1 MFQYLVWYKLRAR
14 KFILMDS
21 IGNRLKF
28 IRGKQSGEDFSKSLN
43 LHPQT
48 IYRYE
53 RGERKPDID
62 FIQLVAKE
70 TGFCIE
76 WIINGKGPM
85 HPDELPVSPKQ
96 SLIQP
101 ESLTMEVCARCAK
114 LEAKLEKV
122 ENQRDELAA
131 ENRKLWKENGE
142 LKERCARLEPRQ
154 KQEEAHPFDER
165 RKISGS
171 SDVVQSRA

>member
-1 MFQYLVWYKLRAR
+1 
-14 KFILMDS
+14 
-21 IGNRLKF
+21 
-28 IRGKQSGEDFSKSLN
+28 
-43 LHPQT
+43 
-48 IYRYE
+48 
-53 RGERKPDID
+53 
-62 FIQLVAKE
+62 
-70 TGFCIE
+70 
-76 WIINGKGPM
+76 
-85 HPDELPVSPKQ
+85 
-96 SLIQP
+96 
-101 ESLTMEVCARCAK
+101 MEVCARCAK

-131 ENRKLWKENGE
+131 ENRKLWKENGG